1 MPLSAGNLNSWFAL
15 YSGFFPFLS
24 FTYAIVDPVL
34 FFFAQLNPICTLTF
48 SLVLFVGWIIQLS
61 FWCHCDYSP
70 DSDLCYQ
77 FYVVENPMSEMTG
90 SLNGVS
96 DEITAAKVAV
106 GIIMLVL

>member
-1 MPLSAGNLNSWFAL
+1 MPLSADDLSSWFAL
-15 YSGFFPFLS
+15 YSGFFPILS
-24 FTYAIVDPVL
+24 FTHATIDAVL

-48 SLVLFVGWIIQLS
+48 SLVLFVGWIVQLS

-90 SLNGVS
+90 SLDGVS

-106 GIIMLVL
+106 GMIMLVL